1 MAKRPIF
8 IPDRSGCLNVL
19 ERDVEFK
26 WFPGLAKTQKQ
37 KSIESLH
44 EAAKLEGLYPVLEVS
59 SKSDIYLGES
69 LSAFNLMISTQRNK
83 NTFSVESAFQ
93 SSKVFERGGP
103 YVDLLNKSSMEAK
116 KDIRLRDSGN
126 LTGFC
131 FFGKVFP
138 LVPKTLFYDWIYIN
152 ALNRNERLAKK
163 VLGYEG
169 FTDIEFNPKKSI
181 NCQAF
186 SVALFVSLSYS
197 ALLAEALKSPA
208 DFSRITSDMY
218 DGRDPLFSIQR
229 ILL

>member
-59 SKSDIYLGES
+59 SKSDFYLGES

-93 SSKVFERGGP
+93 SSKVFERLCN
-103 YVDLLNKSSMEAK
+103 YF
-116 KDIRLRDSGN
+116 I
-126 LTGFC
+126 
-131 FFGKVFP
+131 
-138 LVPKTLFYDWIYIN
+138 
-152 ALNRNERLAKK
+152 
-163 VLGYEG
+163 
-169 FTDIEFNPKKSI
+169 
-181 NCQAF
+181 QF
-186 SVALFVSLSYS
+186 S
-197 ALLAEALKSPA
+197 K
-208 DFSRITSDMY
+208 FSTQN
-218 DGRDPLFSIQR
+218 FQR
-229 ILL
+229 K